1 MNMGTKIN
9 TIQAELQPRERFFH
23 CGVKGLSDQE
33 LMMVILESG
42 TKAVNVAE
50 VAQAVLQTSEHL
62 GSMQKL
68 QFPELMQIT
77 GIGKAK
83 AIKILAA
90 IELGKRIHT
99 YEYVRTKRIRSP
111 KDCAHLFLA
120 DLRFEQQEQFI
131 CLYLNT
137 KNEII
142 HQKKIYVGGL
152 NSIVIHPREVFQQAI
167 RVAAASVICL
177 HNHPSGDP
185 TPSQDD
191 IKTTKRL
198 IEVGELV
205 GIEVLDHLVL
215 GDNTY
220 VSLKEKGYF

>member
-1 MNMGTKIN
+1 MVTKNKGLHHEI
-9 TIQAELQPRERFFH
+9 QPRERFFH
-23 CGVKGLSDQE
+23 CGVDGLSNQE
-33 LMMVILESG
+33 LMMVILETG
-42 TKAVNVAE
+42 TKAVNVSE
-50 VAQAVLQTSEHL
+50 VAQAVLETSLNL

-68 QFPELMQIT
+68 QFPELMQIP

-83 AIKILAA
+83 AIKLLAA

-99 YEYVRTKRIRSP
+99 YELVRTKRIRSP
-111 KDCAHLFLA
+111 KDCAQMFLA

-142 HQKKIYVGGL
+142 HQKKIYIGGL

-177 HNHPSGDP
+177 HNHPSGDA

-215 GDNTY
+215 GDNTFT
-220 VSLKEKGYF
+220 SLKEKGYF

>member
-1 MNMGTKIN
+1 MVTKNKGLHHEI
-9 TIQAELQPRERFFH
+9 QPRERFFH
-23 CGVKGLSDQE
+23 CGVDGLSNQE
-33 LMMVILESG
+33 LMMVILETG
-42 TKAVNVAE
+42 TKAVNVSE
-50 VAQAVLQTSEHL
+50 VAQAVLETSLNL

-68 QFPELMQIT
+68 QFPELMQIP

-83 AIKILAA
+83 AIKLLAA

-99 YEYVRTKRIRSP
+99 YEHVRTKRIRSP
-111 KDCAHLFLA
+111 KDCAQMFLA

-142 HQKKIYVGGL
+142 HQKKIYIGGL

-177 HNHPSGDP
+177 HNHPSGDA

-215 GDNTY
+215 GDNTFT
-220 VSLKEKGYF
+220 SLKEKGYF